1 MDSLTVVICPNAPDQ
16 TNRFMICPNNVYGNL
31 SDASFVPLGKA
42 IQKDKQ
48 GKLRSRNSLDL
59 NKRMVDD
66 VRARVAA
73 GAPEQWLAGSYVGE
87 YLPSRH
93 EFKIV
98 YNGIEETKAVAEP
111 EVPSVMQAQ
120 DGTFR
125 VVPTV
130 GFSKG
135 VRQWSLSIAHVDR
148 GSNVAYADRFNGITK
163 LEVVQKLFGSPIP
176 WIIDLVKT
184 FKLADPSQIP
194 QPVEP
199 VVEKPL
205 TAAELKRSR
214 RLTTKNLRRRSRPP
228 NIKNAMSWISGS
240 AWLAT
245 RCLRFKQPL
254 KRKCASNKRRRR
266 LKNLWM
272 PKNGNISEKTQ
283 TRVSRLA
290 ASDE

>member
-1 MDSLTVVICPNAPDQ
+1 
-16 TNRFMICPNNVYGNL
+16 VYGNL
-31 SDASFVPLGKA
+31 LDASFVPLGKA

-48 GKLRSRNSLDL
+48 GNLRSRNSLDL

-87 YLPSRH
+87 YMPSRH

-111 EVPSVMQAQ
+111 QVPPVMQAQ
-120 DGTFR
+120 DGTWR

-148 GSNVAYADRFNGITK
+148 GTNVAYADRFNGITK

-176 WIIDLVKT
+176 WVIDLVKT
-184 FKLADPSQIP
+184 YKLADPSQIT
-194 QPVEP
+194 QPAAP
-199 VVEKPL
+199 VVEVPL
-205 TAAELKRSR
+205 TATEIEAIEPFNYQEFTQISAAAYKKRYVMDQRFRVACDKMFVIQAAFEEKMRLKQESE
-214 RLTTKNLRRRSRPP
+214 
-228 NIKNAMSWISGS
+228 
-240 AWLAT
+240 AT
-245 RCLRFKQPL
+245 QEALEVE
-254 KRKCASNKRRRR
+254 KRKYQREDDN
-266 LKNLWM
+266 
-272 PKNGNISEKTQ
+272 EQFKTGG
-283 TRVSRLA
+283 V
-290 ASDE
+290 

>member
-1 MDSLTVVICPNAPDQ
+1 METLTVVICPNAPNQ

-31 SDASFVPLGKA
+31 LDASFVPLGKA

-48 GKLRSRNSLDL
+48 GNLRSRNSLDL

-87 YLPSRH
+87 YMPSRH

-111 EVPSVMQAQ
+111 QVPPVMQAQ
-120 DGTFR
+120 DGTWR

-148 GSNVAYADRFNGITK
+148 GTNVAYADRFNGITK

-176 WIIDLVKT
+176 WVIDLVKT
-184 FKLADPSQIP
+184 YKLADPSQIT
-194 QPVEP
+194 QPAAP
-199 VVEKPL
+199 VVEVPL
-205 TAAELKRSR
+205 TATEIEAIEPFNYQEFTQISAAAYKKRYVMDQRFRVACDKMFVIQAAFEEKMRLKQESE
-214 RLTTKNLRRRSRPP
+214 
-228 NIKNAMSWISGS
+228 
-240 AWLAT
+240 AT
-245 RCLRFKQPL
+245 QEALEVE
-254 KRKCASNKRRRR
+254 KRKYQREDDN
-266 LKNLWM
+266 
-272 PKNGNISEKTQ
+272 EQFKTGG
-283 TRVSRLA
+283 V
-290 ASDE
+290 

>member
-1 MDSLTVVICPNAPDQ
+1 MDSLTVVICPNAPNQ
-16 TNRFMICPNNVYGNL
+16 TNRFMICPNNSYRDL
-31 SDASFVPLGKA
+31 TDASFVPLGKA
-42 IQKDKQ
+42 IQKDQ
-48 GKLRSRNSLDL
+48 RGNLRSRNSLDL
-59 NKRMVDD
+59 NKKMVDD
-66 VRARVAA
+66 ARARVAA

-87 YLPSRH
+87 YMPSRH

-135 VRQWSLSIAHVDR
+135 VREWSLSIAHVDR

-205 TAAELKRSR
+205 TAAEIDAIEPFDYQEFTQKISAAEYKKRYVMDQRFRVACDKMFAIQAAFEEKMRLKQE
-214 RLTTKNLRRRSRPP
+214 
-228 NIKNAMSWISGS
+228 AE
-240 AWLAT
+240 AT
-245 RCLRFKQPL
+245 QESLDAE
-254 KRKCASNKRRRR
+254 KRKYQREDANESF
-266 LKNLWM
+266 
-272 PKNGNISEKTQ
+272 KTGG
-283 TRVSRLA
+283 V
-290 ASDE
+290 